1 MPSSP
6 KYIKELI
13 SLYAKPEMKNFRN
26 LLIAKVESLKNFIKS
41 NEEICSL
48 LRQEINFNEAEKRK
62 DRFLNDVEL
71 GRLKQLLEDIRPT
84 DVVLKIF
91 GCLKIIIVLSRWII
105 IFLLK
110 KDMLIS

>member
-26 LLIAKVESLKNFIKS
+26 LLIAKVESLKNFIKG

-71 GRLKQLLEDIRPT
+71 VSVYAMLDIHVKKISLKLLFLSDISLFPFVRQQIT
-84 DVVLKIF
+84 VLA
-91 GCLKIIIVLSRWII
+91 
-105 IFLLK
+105 
-110 KDMLIS
+110 